1 MCVQR
6 AILHSK
12 PSRHQRAK
20 TVNKQFKISGR
31 ETSLQSDHLFGSVFQ
46 NQSLPTRSST
56 RCSTIGLRIFTLLS
70 ASMGVDRH
78 MVDRG
83 TCSLPTLLRIRGDDK
98 SLPPPLLLVNKWD
111 FWQLIFEINKT
122 ICYQNE
128 LIVKL
133 NIWLNCQN
141 WFYKTWNVI
150 SARRALP
157 PPCAR
162 YFYHQI
168 DPFGGVRWPYDD
180 MAKAIPNLY
189 LEIHVVSKIRYE
201 ISLVFWSFVFTRYR
215 SNIFKAWWN
224 FLHKISY
231 NFTLFMTVKKIATRL
246 RFDRV
251 ILRHSVFRRLEKP
264 LLHFTLLY
272 CKTQLKNLS
281 LYSKL
286 GCPYLPRIIF
296 WPC

>member
-1 MCVQR
+1 VCVQR

-70 ASMGVDRH
+70 ASMGIDRH
-78 MVDRG
+78 MVDWG
-83 TCSLPTLLRIRGDDK
+83 TCSLPTLLQIRGDNK
-98 SLPPPLLLVNKWD
+98 FLPLPLLLVNKWD

-157 PPCAR
+157 PLLLCPLLLPP
-162 YFYHQI
+162 
-168 DPFGGVRWPYDD
+168 DWPLRGR
-180 MAKAIPNLY
+180 KVAIWWYGQSHSQSLSRNTRCLKNS
-189 LEIHVVSKIRYE
+189 LWN
-201 ISLVFWSFVFTRYR
+201 SLVFWSFVFTRYR

-251 ILRHSVFRRLEKP
+251 ITDFSDAFFE
-264 LLHFTLLY
+264 
-272 CKTQLKNLS
+272 TQCIS
-281 LYSKL
+281 
-286 GCPYLPRIIF
+286 
-296 WPC
+296 